1 MKALSGKEFRRV
13 LERNGWKLLRING
26 SHHIYC
32 KEGSRVRISVP
43 VHGNKPLRI
52 GLLKFFLKQ
61 ADLHES
67 DLG

>member
-1 MKALSGKEFRRV
+1 MEATTSTAKKEDACEYQY
-13 LERNGWKLLRING
+13 L
-26 SHHIYC
+26 YT
-32 KEGSRVRISVP
+32 

>member
-1 MKALSGKEFRRV
+1 
-13 LERNGWKLLRING
+13 
-26 SHHIYC
+26 
-32 KEGSRVRISVP
+32 VRISVP
-43 VHGNKPLRI
+43 VHGNKPLRT